1 MNDGPA
7 IQGRPDAPVTQRS
20 RPQHFFV
27 LRETPCPYIP
37 GRMERKLVTELSP
50 RGWPDSYSDLSRA
63 GFRRSHLFAYR
74 PACRGCD
81 ACVPVRV
88 DAARYAPSKSLRR
101 IARRNDDLTGT
112 LRPPVSTYEQFL
124 LFQRYLKSRHADGDM
139 ARMSYGDFRDMVE
152 ETTAATRLAEF
163 RDAAGRLVGGCLL
176 DLLDDGCSAV
186 YSFFDPEEHA
196 RSLGSFMIHWAIADT
211 HMRGQRYVYL
221 GYWIAQSRKMA
232 YKTRFRPLEALG
244 PNGWRDMDDAAM
256 AERRSA
262 TGPAQTGAE

>member
-1 MNDGPA
+1 MNDGSSIA
-7 IQGRPDAPVTQRS
+7 DRPETPVALSR
-20 RPQHFFV
+20 RPQSFFV

-88 DAARYAPSKSLRR
+88 DAARYKPSKSMRR
-101 IARRNDDLTGT
+101 IANRNADLTGT
-112 LRPPVSTYEQFL
+112 LRPPVSTYEQYL

-139 ARMSYGDFRDMVE
+139 ARMSYGDFRAMVE
-152 ETTAATRLAEF
+152 ETTAHTRMAEF
-163 RDAAGRLVGGCLL
+163 RDATGNLVAGCLL

-186 YSFFDPEEHA
+186 YSFFEPAEHA
-196 RSLGSFMIHWAIADT
+196 RSLGTFMIHWAIADT
-211 HMRGQRYVYL
+211 AMRGQRYVYL

-244 PNGWRDMDDAAM
+244 PHGWRDLDDDAI

-262 TGPAQTGAE
+262 AGSAQTVSQ